1 MNFSEAIAGVSV
13 ALASLQTDFDDVD
26 QPFEEGKL
34 VKALICAGLSIL
46 ASAAA
51 AAHATEVISPG
62 NRAAYCRGEVSQQ
75 YGTKPIYV
83 KTGKLKKDKDG
94 ATSVSG
100 TVDKGDEGIKQ
111 FKCRFDAK
119 GAFVDVMALTSDGE

>member
-1 MNFSEAIAGVSV
+1 MNLSDAIAGVSV
-13 ALASLQTDFDDVD
+13 AMASLRTDFDDVD

-34 VKALICAGLSIL
+34 VKPLICAGLSIL

-51 AAHATEVISPG
+51 AAHATEVVSPG

-94 ATSVSG
+94 TTSISARWTRATKASSNSIADSTR
-100 TVDKGDEGIKQ
+100 TV
-111 FKCRFDAK
+111 RSS
-119 GAFVDVMALTSDGE
+119 MSWR